1 MTTEKTS
8 YIGFT
13 CAYTPLALIDAA
25 GYVPYRI
32 LPMGNAPDMAGQI
45 LHDNLCPHVKRVL
58 DRALDN
64 DLPEL
69 AGVVLLNSCDA
80 MRRLAD
86 AWQKVR
92 PKDRIILVDLPM
104 TSDDSAVSY
113 FGQEMCRLSDTLF
126 HWKGRPVSSEA
137 IAKSIE
143 KFSQLA
149 SLFRSLRQ
157 CLYSGKV
164 SGGAAYLQNLYN
176 VAVTRPFHET
186 YRILKGVLEER
197 KTPSSS
203 HNGEPIFL
211 FGNVLP
217 DPEAL
222 DLFESC
228 GARIVDEDLCTGSR
242 IFVPLKMEI
251 GEGSEKIFTRLAR
264 GLLGRSRC
272 ARTLL
277 PMQPGVLAEEVLA
290 RATECEARGV
300 IACTAK
306 FCDPYIARIPRVREV
321 LRKAGLPM
329 LHIEGDCTMRSFG
342 QQRTR
347 IQAFAEML
355 RG

>member
-32 LPMGNAPDMAGQI
+32 LPMGDAPDMAGQI

-58 DRALDN
+58 DRAMAN

-86 AWQKVR
+86 AWPKVK
-92 PKDRIILVDLPM
+92 PNDRVILIDLPL
-104 TSDDSAVSY
+104 TADDTAVSY
-113 FGQEMCRLSDTLF
+113 FACELSRLSDTLF
-126 HWKGRPVSSEA
+126 QWGKRPATQEA
-137 IAKSIE
+137 MTASIE
-143 KFSQLA
+143 RYNQAAL
-149 SLFRSLRQ
+149 LFGALRNR
-157 CLYSGKV
+157 LRNDGV
-164 SGGAAYLQNLYN
+164 SGGAARLQSLYN
-176 VAVTRPFHET
+176 RAVTQPLDET
-186 YRILKGVLEER
+186 SRILQGVMEEK
-197 KTPSSS
+197 KTPSVDQ
-203 HNGEPIFL
+203 NGVPIFL

-217 DPEAL
+217 DPEAFG
-222 DLFESC
+222 LFASC

-242 IFVPLKMEI
+242 VFSPLEVKK
-251 GEGSEKIFTRLAR
+251 SEETLAQLAR
-264 GLLGRSRC
+264 GILRRPRC

-277 PMQPGVLAEEVLA
+277 PMQPGVLATEVLA
-290 RATECEARGV
+290 QATACKANGV
-300 IACTAK
+300 IACSAK
-306 FCDPYIARIPRVREV
+306 FCDPYIARIPGVRET
-321 LRKAGLPM
+321 LRKAGLPL

-347 IQAFAEML
+347 IEAFTEML
-355 RG
+355 RR

>member
-1 MTTEKTS
+1 MTTENTS
-8 YIGFT
+8 YVGFT

-25 GYVPYRI
+25 GYTPYRI
-32 LPMGNAPDMAGQI
+32 LPIGNSPDTAGQI

-92 PKDRIILVDLPM
+92 PKDRVILIDLPV
-104 TSDDSAVSY
+104 TSDDPAVSY
-113 FGQEMCRLSDTLF
+113 FGRELSRLADTLF
-126 HWKGRPVSSEA
+126 QWSGQPASQEA
-137 IAKSIE
+137 VAESIE
-143 KFSQLA
+143 RYNQL
-149 SLFRSLRQ
+149 SLLFEALRER
-157 CLYSGKV
+157 LRNGRV
-164 SGGAAYLQNLYN
+164 SGGAAHVQSLYN
-176 VAVTRPFHET
+176 MAVTRPLNET
-186 YRILKGVLEER
+186 YRILKGVMEDLN
-197 KTPSSS
+197 SAADGNS
-203 HNGEPIFL
+203 GVPIFL

-222 DLFESC
+222 GLFESC

-242 IFVPLKMEI
+242 VFAPIKVEK
-251 GEGSEKIFTRLAR
+251 SEETLSQLAR
-264 GLLGRSRC
+264 GLLWRPRC

-277 PMQPGVLAEEVLA
+277 PMQPGVIAEEVLA
-290 RATECEARGV
+290 RATACEARGV

-306 FCDPYIARIPRVREV
+306 FCDPYIARIPGVRQV

-329 LHIEGDCTMRSFG
+329 LQIEGDCTMRSFG
-342 QQRTR
+342 QHRTR
-347 IQAFAEML
+347 IQAFTEML

>member
-1 MTTEKTS
+1 MKTEKTS

-25 GYVPYRI
+25 GYTPYRI
-32 LPMGNAPDMAGQI
+32 LPIGNSPDVAGSI
-45 LHDNLCPHVKRVL
+45 LHENLCPHVKRVL

-92 PKDRIILVDLPM
+92 PNDRVILIDLPV
-104 TSDDSAVSY
+104 TSDDPAVSY
-113 FGQEMCRLSDTLF
+113 FGRELSRLADTLF
-126 HWKGRPVSSEA
+126 QWSGQPASQEA
-137 IAKSIE
+137 VAESIE
-143 KFSQLA
+143 RYNQVAL
-149 SLFRSLRQ
+149 LFGALRER
-157 CLYSGKV
+157 LRNGGV
-164 SGGAAYLQNLYN
+164 SGGAARLQSLYN
-176 VAVTRPFHET
+176 MAVTRPLDET
-186 YRILKGVLEER
+186 YRMLKGVMEDLNA
-197 KTPSSS
+197 PAAD
-203 HNGEPIFL
+203 NGGVPIFL

-222 DLFESC
+222 GLFESW
-228 GARIVDEDLCTGSR
+228 GVRIVDEDLCTGSR
-242 IFVPLKMEI
+242 VFAPIEV
-251 GEGSEKIFTRLAR
+251 EGAEETLSQLAR
-264 GLLGRSRC
+264 GLLRGPRC
-272 ARTLL
+272 PRTLL
-277 PMQPGVLAEEVLA
+277 PMQPGAIAEEVLT
-290 RATECEARGV
+290 RATACKARGV

-306 FCDPYIARIPRVREV
+306 FCDPYNARLPEVREV

-347 IQAFAEML
+347 IEAFTEML
-355 RG
+355 RR

>member
-25 GYVPYRI
+25 GYTPYRI
-32 LPMGNAPDMAGQI
+32 LPMGDSPDTAGQI

-58 DRALDN
+58 DRAMDN

-92 PKDRIILVDLPM
+92 PNDRVILIDLPV
-104 TSDDSAVSY
+104 TAADPAVSY
-113 FGQEMCRLSDTLF
+113 FGGELSRLANTLAQWSGRAASQEA
-126 HWKGRPVSSEA
+126 VAE
-137 IAKSIE
+137 SIE
-143 KFSQLA
+143 RYNQLA
-149 SLFRSLRQ
+149 RLFEALRDR
-157 CLYSGKV
+157 LRNGGV
-164 SGGAAYLQNLYN
+164 SGGVARLQSLYN
-176 VAVTRPFHET
+176 MAVTRPLDET
-186 YRILKGVLEER
+186 YRILRGVMEDLNS
-197 KTPSSS
+197 PADGNS
-203 HNGEPIFL
+203 GVPIFL

-222 DLFESC
+222 GLFESC

-242 IFVPLKMEI
+242 VFTPIKV
-251 GEGSEKIFTRLAR
+251 EGSEETQSQLAR
-264 GLLGRSRC
+264 GLLRRPRC
-272 ARTLL
+272 ARTLH
-277 PMQPGVLAEEVLA
+277 PIQPGVIAEEVLA
-290 RATECEARGV
+290 RATACEARGV

-306 FCDPYIARIPRVREV
+306 FCDPYIARIPGVREV

-329 LHIEGDCTMRSFG
+329 LQIEGDCTMRSFG

-347 IQAFAEML
+347 IQAFTEML

>member
-25 GYVPYRI
+25 GYTPYRI
-32 LPMGNAPDMAGQI
+32 LPMGDSPDQAGQI

-58 DRALDN
+58 DRAMDN

-86 AWQKVR
+86 VWPKVR
-92 PKDRIILVDLPM
+92 PKDRVILIDLPL
-104 TSDDSAVSY
+104 TADDTAASY
-113 FGQEMCRLSDTLF
+113 FASELSRLADALF
-126 HWKGRPVSSEA
+126 QWGERPVTQETVA
-137 IAKSIE
+137 ASIDRYN
-143 KFSQLA
+143 QVAL
-149 SLFRSLRQ
+149 LFGALRER
-157 CLYSGKV
+157 LGNGGV
-164 SGGAAYLQNLYN
+164 SGGAARLQSLYN
-176 VAVTRPFHET
+176 MAVTRPLDET
-186 YRILKGVLEER
+186 SRILKGVIDE
-197 KTPSSS
+197 KNIPSVEP
-203 HNGEPIFL
+203 NGVPVFL

-217 DPEAL
+217 DPEAFG
-222 DLFESC
+222 LFESC

-242 IFVPLKMEI
+242 VFSPIEV
-251 GEGSEKIFTRLAR
+251 EGSEETLSQLAR
-264 GLLGRSRC
+264 GLLRRPRC

-277 PMQPGVLAEEVLA
+277 PMQPGVIAEEVLT
-290 RATECEARGV
+290 RATACKARGV
-300 IACTAK
+300 IACSAK
-306 FCDPYIARIPRVREV
+306 FCDPYIARLPGVREA

-347 IQAFAEML
+347 IEAFTEML
-355 RG
+355 RR

>member
-32 LPMGNAPDMAGQI
+32 LPMGDAPDMAGQL

-58 DRALDN
+58 DRAMDN

-86 AWQKVR
+86 AWPKVR
-92 PKDRIILVDLPM
+92 PNDRVILIDLPL
-104 TSDDSAVSY
+104 TADDTAVSY
-113 FGQEMCRLSDTLF
+113 FARELSRLADTLF
-126 HWKGRPVSSEA
+126 QWNKRSVSQEA
-137 IAKSIE
+137 VAASIDRYNHVA
-143 KFSQLA
+143 L
-149 SLFRSLRQ
+149 LFGALRER
-157 CLYSGKV
+157 LRNGGL
-164 SGGAAYLQNLYN
+164 SGGAARLQSLYN
-176 VAVTRPFHET
+176 KAVSRPWDET
-186 YRILKGVLEER
+186 SRTLKGVMKDLCA
-197 KTPSSS
+197 PAD
-203 HNGEPIFL
+203 GEKGIPIFL

-217 DPEAL
+217 DPEAFG
-222 DLFESC
+222 LFESC

-242 IFVPLKMEI
+242 VFTPLKMEK
-251 GEGSEKIFTRLAR
+251 SEETLSQLAR
-264 GLLGRSRC
+264 EILRRPRC

-277 PMQPGVLAEEVLA
+277 PMQPGVLAGEVLA
-290 RATECEARGV
+290 RAAGCKARGV
-300 IACTAK
+300 IACSAK
-306 FCDPYIARIPRVREV
+306 FCDPYIARLPAVRET
-321 LRKAGLPM
+321 LRKAGLPL

-347 IQAFAEML
+347 IEAFTEML
-355 RG
+355 RR